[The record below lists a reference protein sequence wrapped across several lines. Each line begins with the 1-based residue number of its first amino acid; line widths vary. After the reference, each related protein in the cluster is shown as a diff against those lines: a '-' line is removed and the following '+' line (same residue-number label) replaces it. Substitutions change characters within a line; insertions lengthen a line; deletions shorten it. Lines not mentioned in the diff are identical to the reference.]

1 MRSILIFLRELKE
14 AFINIKRSIF
24 LTTIYFIAIVVSLY
38 SIGMIF
44 FFLDYSNGIKKGV
57 ESKIEI
63 SFYLKKDTTQ
73 DRINEIEDEIK
84 ILKGVESVR
93 YISPDLALE
102 NLIKE
107 YPEYENILKD
117 LNKNPLP
124 PTFFVKPDSIYSVKN
139 IIDTISKIPEVQDFF
154 YSKDLVD
161 KILFSIKTF
170 SFLSVI
176 LFLIFVGIFIFF
188 LSSTLSL
195 SIYAR
200 KEDIEIMRLI
210 GTQPSYIKNPF
221 YFEGII
227 LSIFGSIISS
237 ILLNKSYIELNK
249 LLNLILP
256 FFEIKS
262 FVSKYGILPYIY
274 LTILSIIISIIVSFF
289 TLRKY
294 LREIY
299 TWKKFYLFF
308 F

>member
-1 MRSILIFLRELKE
+1 MKSFLIFLREIKE
-14 AFINIKRSIF
+14 ALINIKRSIF
-24 LTTIYFIAIVVSLY
+24 LTFIYFLAIVVSLY

-73 DRINEIEDEIK
+73 DRINEIQNEIK
-84 ILKGVESVR
+84 LIKGVESIR
-93 YISPDLALE
+93 YISPDEALE

-124 PTFFVKPDSIYSVKN
+124 PTFFVKPESVYSVKN
-139 IIDTISKIPEVQDFF
+139 IINAISKFPEIQDFF

-170 SFLSVI
+170 SFLS
-176 LFLIFVGIFIFF
+176 LIVFAIFIGIFIFF
-188 LSSTLSL
+188 LSSTISLSL
-195 SIYAR
+195 YAR
-200 KEDIEIMRLI
+200 KEDIEIMKLI
-210 GTQPSYIKNPF
+210 GTQPSYIKRPF
-221 YFEGII
+221 YYEGII

-256 FFEIKS
+256 FFEVEN
-262 FVSKYGILPYIY
+262 FVNKYGFKPYIY
-274 LTILSIIISIIVSFF
+274 LNILSIIISIIVSYFVIK
-289 TLRKY
+289 RY
-294 LREIY
+294 LKEIY
-299 TWKKFYLFF
+299 
-308 F
+308 

>member
-1 MRSILIFLRELKE
+1 MVKRFMKSILIFIRELKE
-14 AFINIKRSIF
+14 ALINIRRSIF
-24 LTTIYFIAIVVSLY
+24 LTLIYFIAIVVSLY

-63 SFYLKKDTTQ
+63 SFYLKRDTTQ
-73 DRINEIEDEIK
+73 ERINEIENEIK

-93 YISPDLALE
+93 YISPDMALE

-124 PTFFVKPDSIYSVKN
+124 PTFFVKPDSVYSVKN
-139 IIDTISKIPEVQDFF
+139 IIDAISKIPEIQEFF

-170 SFLSVI
+170 SFLSIV
-176 LFLIFVGIFIFF
+176 LFAIFIGIFIFF
-188 LSSTLSL
+188 LSSTISLSL
-195 SIYAR
+195 YAR
-200 KEDIEIMRLI
+200 REDIEIMRLI
-210 GTQPSYIKNPF
+210 GTQPSYIKMPF
-221 YFEGII
+221 YYEGII

-237 ILLNKSYIELNK
+237 ILLNKSYIELNR

-256 FFEIKS
+256 FFEVES
-262 FVSKYGILPYIY
+262 FVNKYGILPYIY
-274 LTILSIIISIIVSFF
+274 LNILSIIISIIVSYFV
-289 TLRKY
+289 LRRY
-294 LREIY
+294 LKEIY
-299 TWKKFYLFF
+299 T
-308 F
+308 